1 MDIPAAHPAKPS
13 EQLPNSSSGGG
24 HQRKRKRS
32 DAGEAGQDTHSEP
45 LPAGQSSRPAEA
57 AAGGNGA
64 AATSMASPDK
74 TTWDIE
80 HPAGLKEVV
89 RWCTEQQSWP
99 LVQCEL
105 QASPY
110 ALSKPPILIIPSSRH
125 VAIRGLPM
133 RDRCS

>member
-1 MDIPAAHPAKPS
+1 MDIPVAHPAKPS
-13 EQLPNSSSGGG
+13 EQLPNSSSSSG

-32 DAGEAGQDTHSEP
+32 DAEEAGQDTHAEP

-57 AAGGNGA
+57 AAGGNGV

-74 TTWDIE
+74 ATWDIE

-89 RWCTEQQSWP
+89 RWCTEKQSWP

-110 ALSKPPILIIPSSRH
+110 ALSKPPNLNFPSSVR
-125 VAIRGLPM
+125 VGNPGFYLNSIQP
-133 RDRCS
+133 

>member
-13 EQLPNSSSGGG
+13 EQLPNSSSSGR

-32 DAGEAGQDTHSEP
+32 DAEEGGQDTPSEP

-57 AAGGNGA
+57 AAGGKGA
-64 AATSMASPDK
+64 AATSMAAPDK
-74 TTWDIE
+74 ATWDVE
-80 HPAGLKEVV
+80 YPAGLKEVV

-105 QASPY
+105 QAS
-110 ALSKPPILIIPSSRH
+110 SKPPILNFPSSVH
-125 VAIRGLPM
+125 VGQNWGLPM
-133 RDRCS
+133 QDRRSR